1 MKRPLVP
8 TFHLLSYPAFYLA
21 FYLYFF
27 LGRTFSHYIHRG
39 LRDQKKTNKDQ
50 KKNRG
55 IKKKQIRIKK
65 TNKDDRSEN
74 RPETAEREDQKKTTG
89 NTYE

>member
-1 MKRPLVP
+1 MS
-8 TFHLLSYPAFYLA
+8 HLLTYRVCKFHDCWYN
-21 FYLYFF
+21 
-27 LGRTFSHYIHRG
+27 RKR

-50 KKNRG
+50 K
-55 IKKKQIRIKK
+55 

-74 RPETAEREDQKKTTG
+74 PPETAEREDQKKTTG